1 LSRDDAKRLVE
12 MKDWPSL
19 FNKDQ
24 VVYLFPFI
32 DLENLFMRLSILDS
46 VVAVYNRIA
55 ATIVVASAASAFVY
69 NKYILSNHVM

>member
-32 DLENLFMRLSILDS
+32 DLKNLSIPLRILDS
-46 VVAVYNRIA
+46 GIAVYNRIA
-55 ATIVVASAASAFVY
+55 ATIVVASAASPFVY
-69 NKYILSNHVM
+69 NIFCNIM

>member
-32 DLENLFMRLSILDS
+32 DLKNLFMPLSILDS
-46 VVAVYNRIA
+46 VVAVYNRIV
-55 ATIVVASAASAFVY
+55 ATIVVASAASAFAFVY
-69 NKYILSNHVM
+69 NIFCHIM